1 MQRPGNTG
9 YPNQG
14 AIQEQQQQQQEY
26 SQMQQY
32 SEQQGHHR
40 ITRTEQHVQSVQRS
54 HVTTQQRG

>member
-1 MQRPGNTG
+1 MHRSGHNGN
-9 YPNQG
+9 PAQG
-14 AIQEQQQQQQEY
+14 AAQEQQQEY

-32 SEQQGHHR
+32 SEQQQQGHHR